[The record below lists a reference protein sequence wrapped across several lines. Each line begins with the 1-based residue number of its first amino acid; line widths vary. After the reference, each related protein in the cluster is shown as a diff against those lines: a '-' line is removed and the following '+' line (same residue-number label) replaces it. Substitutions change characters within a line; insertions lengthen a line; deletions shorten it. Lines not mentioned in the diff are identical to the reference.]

1 MLSTIPSSGDEA
13 PMATP
18 NYKFAKRQRDL
29 AKQSKQDKKREKR
42 QAQKGDKPEEPGTG
56 SAR

>member
-1 MLSTIPSSGDEA
+1 
-13 PMATP
+13 MATP